1 MANERCA
8 ALAVEIDE
16 QNAEQNKIIKSKIE
30 VSTGCPKK
38 NAILTLE
45 ANISVLKAPIGE
57 SRTSFENYMFSVF
70 I

>member
-30 VSTGCPKK
+30 VSTGCPQK
-38 NAILTLE
+38 TQ
-45 ANISVLKAPIGE
+45 
-57 SRTSFENYMFSVF
+57 F
-70 I
+70 

>member
-45 ANISVLKAPIGE
+45 ANISVLKAAPIGE
-57 SRTSFENYMFSVF
+57 SRTSFKNSMF
-70 I
+70 